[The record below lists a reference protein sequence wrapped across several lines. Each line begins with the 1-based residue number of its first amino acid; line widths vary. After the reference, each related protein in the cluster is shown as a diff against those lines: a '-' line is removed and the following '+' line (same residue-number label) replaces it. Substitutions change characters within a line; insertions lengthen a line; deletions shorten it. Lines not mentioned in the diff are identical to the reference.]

1 MPTLL
6 HIDTSPLGD
15 RSVSRHLTA
24 AYTEAWRTANPGA
37 TVVTRD
43 LSKAAIPALDADW
56 IQASYT
62 PAGARTTKQQAA
74 LRLSDDLIAEL
85 KAADHSVFGVPM
97 HNFSIPATLKLWI
110 DQIARVGE
118 TFRYEESGPVGLIT
132 GKTATFIAS
141 SGGTYGPGGA
151 SLSLNF
157 VEPYLRAVFGFIG
170 VTDVDFLT
178 AGGAAAL
185 MSGGIEREVFL
196 KPHIDAIRERFAA

>member
-110 DQIARVGE
+110 DQIARVEE

-141 SGGTYGPGGA
+141 SGGTYGPRGCLAVVELRRTVPARRIWFHRCYRRRFLNRRRSRCADVGRHRTR
-151 SLSLNF
+151 SL
-157 VEPYLRAVFGFIG
+157 PQ
-170 VTDVDFLT
+170 T
-178 AGGAAAL
+178 AYRRH
-185 MSGGIEREVFL
+185 S
-196 KPHIDAIRERFAA
+196 